1 MRNWN
6 YYIKKTT
13 AIMIASGMVV
23 MTGCA
28 DKGQNDTADASG
40 QAENVVQANA
50 QGQDNRQNT
59 NISSAPNQAET
70 EARTESDEKNH
81 KTTADKTEKAVE
93 EKSEVE
99 QEETEA
105 AEQNTEKETDSET
118 ETEATKAP
126 VEVKPV
132 YRVTPETEADTEA
145 PAQTEAVTVAAP
157 VQTEAQTEAD
167 FASADKLTAPF
178 GIAFLGDSITIGYK
192 SGYSYADV
200 VCEDLGCVQ
209 FNYGISGNTLASNG
223 GEGFVE
229 RYKSINPD
237 CKVIV
242 VYGGSN
248 DYYDNVEL
256 GSPDSTRKDEFY
268 GGLKKLCS
276 GLKESYP
283 DANIVFLT
291 PLPGEFGG
299 MHNSS
304 NNETGSSMWDYVDA
318 MQKVCAKYD
327 IPVIDLYHNFNIN
340 ADNYDSYTSD
350 GLHPNEEGHSLIA
363 KAVEKYIKSLM

>member
-6 YYIKKTT
+6 YYIRKTA

-40 QAENVVQANA
+40 QAETVVQANA
-50 QGQDNRQNT
+50 QGQDNRQDK

-93 EKSEVE
+93 EKSEVK

-105 AEQNTEKETDSET
+105 AEQKTETEKETEEET
-118 ETEATKAP
+118 TKAP
-126 VEVKPV
+126 VEARPV
-132 YRVTPETEADTEA
+132 YRVTPETEAITEA
-145 PAQTEAVTVAAP
+145 PAQTVAAP
-157 VQTEAQTEAD
+157 VQTEVQTEETS
-167 FASADKLTAPF
+167 ASSDKLTAPF
-178 GIAFLGDSITIGYK
+178 GIAFLGDSITVGYK

-318 MQKVCAKYD
+318 MQKVCAKYN
-327 IPVIDLYHNFNIN
+327 IPVIDLYHNFSIN

-350 GLHPNEEGHSLIA
+350 GLHPNEDGHSLIA

>member
-6 YYIKKTT
+6 YYIRKTA
-13 AIMIASGMVV
+13 AIMIALGMVV

-28 DKGQNDTADASG
+28 DKGQGADADASG
-40 QAENVVQANA
+40 QAETAVQANS
-50 QGQDNRQNT
+50 QGRDNRQNQDV
-59 NISSAPNQAET
+59 SSAPNQTET
-70 EARTESDEKNH
+70 EARTESD
-81 KTTADKTEKAVE
+81 KTEKAVE
-93 EKSEVE
+93 EQSEVK
-99 QEETEA
+99 QAETEA
-105 AEQNTEKETDSET
+105 AEQKTEKETDYET
-118 ETEATKAP
+118 ETETTKAP
-126 VEVKPV
+126 VEEKPV
-132 YRVTPETEADTEA
+132 YRVTPETEAATEA
-145 PAQTEAVTVAAP
+145 PARTEAVTVAAP
-157 VQTEAQTEAD
+157 VQTEAQTEAA

-178 GIAFLGDSITIGYK
+178 GIAFLGDSITVGYK

-237 CKVIV
+237 CRVIV

-248 DYYDNVEL
+248 DYYNNVAL
-256 GSPDSTRKDEFY
+256 GSPDSTKKDEFY

-327 IPVIDLYHNFNIN
+327 IPVIDLYHNFSIN

>member
-1 MRNWN
+1 M
-6 YYIKKTT
+6 
-13 AIMIASGMVV
+13 
-23 MTGCA
+23 
-28 DKGQNDTADASG
+28 
-40 QAENVVQANA
+40 
-50 QGQDNRQNT
+50 
-59 NISSAPNQAET
+59 
-70 EARTESDEKNH
+70 
-81 KTTADKTEKAVE
+81 
-93 EKSEVE
+93 
-99 QEETEA
+99 
-105 AEQNTEKETDSET
+105 
-118 ETEATKAP
+118 
-126 VEVKPV
+126 
-132 YRVTPETEADTEA
+132 
-145 PAQTEAVTVAAP
+145 AAP
-157 VQTEAQTEAD
+157 VQTEAQTEAA
-167 FASADKLTAPF
+167 FVSAGKLTAPF
-178 GIAFLGDSITIGYK
+178 GIAFLGDSITVGYK

-237 CKVIV
+237 CRVIV

-248 DYYDNVEL
+248 DYYNNVAL

-327 IPVIDLYHNFNIN
+327 IPVIDLYHNFSIN

>member
-6 YYIKKTT
+6 YYIRKTA

-23 MTGCA
+23 MAGCA
-28 DKGQNDTADASG
+28 DKGHGAAADASG
-40 QAENVVQANA
+40 QAETAVQANS
-50 QGQDNRQNT
+50 QGQDNRQSQDV
-59 NISSAPNQAET
+59 SSAPDQTET
-70 EARTESDEKNH
+70 EARTES
-81 KTTADKTEKAVE
+81 DKTEKAVE
-93 EKSEVE
+93 EKSEVK
-99 QEETEA
+99 QAETEA

-118 ETEATKAP
+118 ETETTKAP

-132 YRVTPETEADTEA
+132 YRVTPETEAATEA
-145 PAQTEAVTVAAP
+145 PARTEAVTVAAP
-157 VQTEAQTEAD
+157 VQTEAQTEAA

-178 GIAFLGDSITIGYK
+178 GIAFLGDSITVGYK

-209 FNYGISGNTLASNG
+209 FNYGISGNTLASND

-237 CKVIV
+237 CRVIV

-248 DYYDNVEL
+248 DYYNNVAL
-256 GSPDSTRKDEFY
+256 GSPDSTKKDEFY

-327 IPVIDLYHNFNIN
+327 IPVIDLYHNFSIN

-350 GLHPNEEGHSLIA
+350 GIHPNEEGHSLIA

>member
-28 DKGQNDTADASG
+28 DKGQGAAADASG
-40 QAENVVQANA
+40 QAETVVQVNS
-50 QGQDNRQNT
+50 QGQDNRQSQDA
-59 NISSAPNQAET
+59 SSAPDQTET
-70 EARTESDEKNH
+70 EARTES
-81 KTTADKTEKAVE
+81 DKTEKAVE
-93 EKSEVE
+93 EKSEVK
-99 QEETEA
+99 QAETET
-105 AEQNTEKETDSET
+105 AEQKTEKETDSET
-118 ETEATKAP
+118 ETETTKAP
-126 VEVKPV
+126 VEEKPV
-132 YRVTPETEADTEA
+132 YRVTPETEAATEA
-145 PAQTEAVTVAAP
+145 PARTEAVTVAAP
-157 VQTEAQTEAD
+157 VQTEAQTEAA

-178 GIAFLGDSITIGYK
+178 GIAFLGDSITVGYK

-200 VCEDLGCVQ
+200 VCEDLG
-209 FNYGISGNTLASNG
+209 
-223 GEGFVE
+223 
-229 RYKSINPD
+229 YKSINPD
-237 CKVIV
+237 CRVIV

-248 DYYDNVEL
+248 DYYNNVAL
-256 GSPDSTRKDEFY
+256 GSPDSTKKDEFY

-327 IPVIDLYHNFNIN
+327 IPVIDLYHNFSIN

>member
-28 DKGQNDTADASG
+28 DKGQGAAADASG
-40 QAENVVQANA
+40 QAETVVQANS
-50 QGQDNRQNT
+50 QGQDNRQSQDV
-59 NISSAPNQAET
+59 SSAPDQTET
-70 EARTESDEKNH
+70 EARTES
-81 KTTADKTEKAVE
+81 DKTEKAVE
-93 EKSEVE
+93 EKSEVK
-99 QEETEA
+99 QAETEA

-157 VQTEAQTEAD
+157 VQTEAQTEAA
-167 FASADKLTAPF
+167 FVSADKLTAPF
-178 GIAFLGDSITIGYK
+178 GIAFLGDSITVGYK

-237 CKVIV
+237 CRVIV

-248 DYYDNVEL
+248 DYYNNVAL

-327 IPVIDLYHNFNIN
+327 IPVIDLYHNFSIN

>member
-1 MRNWN
+1 MRNWS
-6 YYIKKTT
+6 YYIKKTI

-28 DKGQNDTADASG
+28 DKGQGADADASG
-40 QAENVVQANA
+40 QAETVVQANS
-50 QGQDNRQNT
+50 QGQDNRQSQDV
-59 NISSAPNQAET
+59 SSAPDQTET
-70 EARTESDEKNH
+70 EARTES
-81 KTTADKTEKAVE
+81 DKTEKAVE
-93 EKSEVE
+93 EKSEAK
-99 QEETEA
+99 QAETEA
-105 AEQNTEKETDSET
+105 AEQKTEKETDSET

-145 PAQTEAVTVAAP
+145 PALTEAVTVAAP
-157 VQTEAQTEAD
+157 VQTEAQTEAA
-167 FASADKLTAPF
+167 FVSADKLTAPF
-178 GIAFLGDSITIGYK
+178 GIAFLGDSITVGYK

-237 CKVIV
+237 CRVIV

-248 DYYDNVEL
+248 DYYNNVAL